1 MNQSSNSEGL
11 LVAVKGAI
19 AKKVSR
25 LWWVYIVS
33 CADTTLYTG
42 ITTDVERRVAEH
54 NSESLLAA
62 KYTRARQPVVLVYKE
77 ACSSRSV
84 AACREYEIK
93 KMRRAAKE
101 ALCE

>member
-1 MNQSSNSEGL
+1 
-11 LVAVKGAI
+11 VI
-19 AKKVSR
+19 AKTVSR

-33 CADTTLYTG
+33 CADATLYTG

-77 ACSSRSV
+77 VCCV
-84 AACREYEIK
+84 P
-93 KMRRAAKE
+93 
-101 ALCE
+101 